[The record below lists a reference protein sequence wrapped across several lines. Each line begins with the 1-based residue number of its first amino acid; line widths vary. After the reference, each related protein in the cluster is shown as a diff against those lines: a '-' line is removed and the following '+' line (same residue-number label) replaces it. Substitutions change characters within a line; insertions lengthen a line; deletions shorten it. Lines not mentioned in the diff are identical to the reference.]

1 MRRCLQCM
9 NEYPE
14 EYADVCPHCGYV
26 HGATESGDG
35 LLRPGT
41 ILQGRYIAG
50 TVIKNRDT
58 DVCYIGWDALFDRK
72 VMIQEYFP
80 RYCASRSG
88 KEELTIY
95 ASKEEAFKRGLE
107 LFIWQSRQLIR
118 LYREEDV
125 ITYHACFEENKT
137 AYAVMEYREYRTLED
152 YVKRKGQALGSR
164 EAYEWLRKA
173 VQSVEKAAEIG
184 VYHGQIGPDTFWVK
198 ENGDLVLKDF
208 GPWRYVS
215 GEPGIVD
222 YGKAGERTDVYGLS
236 RLFVWMI
243 TGKDLPQEDN
253 LGDML
258 LNQFRL
264 TGRSASAVRRGLARE
279 IRTVSQFEQELL
291 GPAARFYGRQQE
303 TKSSRNGTGRKGGKG
318 PGKRIGLGRLSL
330 PRWLIIL
337 AGGAAAVFLAV
348 AVLVGLDVIPL
359 TIGPAGSRLES
370 QMVRVPNLVN
380 LDVEEAERRL
390 AQQGLY
396 LSQENADFSDEVEEG
411 KISHQE
417 QKENTVIEQGSE
429 IQVTVSLGKERYQ
442 LPPVRGLS
450 SEEAVKTLEEKGF
463 RDVTTVDSQE
473 EGADNTVIA
482 VMVNGEIQEETS
494 QDEPFNLRAWLER
507 LEQEEE
513 LVEADAKI
521 QLIIC
526 RWETETATQMVEVPG
541 LKDVNVEKAREV
553 LEEAGLRANVI
564 EEYNSLPKGTV
575 LRQDPEAGEETAAGE
590 YVSVWVSRG
599 EEPIFMPDLR
609 TKELEEA
616 KEIIEEMGMVLAD
629 VQEKYDSSVP
639 EGRVI
644 TQNIEPDREVSTGQR
659 IVLEVSMGR
668 MRETETEAVPAPT
681 RVPATTK
688 AATTAPPQTAA
699 PETTAPQ
706 PVTEPVTEVPS
717 EETTVQ
723 ETTVQEPEEERE
735 GAEEMQA
742 PPGPAAPSGQ
752 SSPGGMPG
760 PSPGGNTGGNG
771 QNTVSLPE
779 RPGDVSGFEK
789 PSID

>member
-1 MRRCLQCM
+1 M
-9 NEYPE
+9 Y
-14 EYADVCPHCGYV
+14 
-26 HGATESGDG
+26 
-35 LLRPGT
+35 
-41 ILQGRYIAG
+41 
-50 TVIKNRDT
+50 
-58 DVCYIGWDALFDRK
+58 
-72 VMIQEYFP
+72 
-80 RYCASRSG
+80 
-88 KEELTIY
+88 
-95 ASKEEAFKRGLE
+95 KR
-107 LFIWQSRQLIR
+107 Q
-118 LYREEDV
+118 
-125 ITYHACFEENKT
+125 
-137 AYAVMEYREYRTLED
+137 
-152 YVKRKGQALGSR
+152 
-164 EAYEWLRKA
+164 
-173 VQSVEKAAEIG
+173 
-184 VYHGQIGPDTFWVK
+184 
-198 ENGDLVLKDF
+198 
-208 GPWRYVS
+208 
-215 GEPGIVD
+215 
-222 YGKAGERTDVYGLS
+222 
-236 RLFVWMI
+236 
-243 TGKDLPQEDN
+243 
-253 LGDML
+253 
-258 LNQFRL
+258 
-264 TGRSASAVRRGLARE
+264 
-279 IRTVSQFEQELL
+279 
-291 GPAARFYGRQQE
+291 
-303 TKSSRNGTGRKGGKG
+303 
-318 PGKRIGLGRLSL
+318 
-330 PRWLIIL
+330 
-337 AGGAAAVFLAV
+337 
-348 AVLVGLDVIPL
+348 
-359 TIGPAGSRLES
+359 
-370 QMVRVPNLVN
+370 
-380 LDVEEAERRL
+380 
-390 AQQGLY
+390 
-396 LSQENADFSDEVEEG
+396 
-411 KISHQE
+411 
-417 QKENTVIEQGSE
+417 
-429 IQVTVSLGKERYQ
+429 
-442 LPPVRGLS
+442 
-450 SEEAVKTLEEKGF
+450 
-463 RDVTTVDSQE
+463 DVTTVDSQE

-717 EETTVQ
+717 EETTVPVSY
-723 ETTVQEPEEERE
+723 THL
-735 GAEEMQA
+735 
-742 PPGPAAPSGQ
+742 PG
-752 SSPGGMPG
+752 
-760 PSPGGNTGGNG
+760 
-771 QNTVSLPE
+771 E
-779 RPGDVSGFEK
+779 
-789 PSID
+789 